1 MLLRVVLAM
10 EKPVEQRVRR
20 LLVRSDL
27 LLDSVETP
35 EKMWERLMRKSCD
48 VVLGSR
54 GFRPEDPDAKKIQFL
69 HELPDCPYS
78 VLLLKGDEAVE
89 RARYIAMGIDAT
101 LGLDLSDRQLKAA
114 LEGILK
120 SCRERAARLVSTRP
134 RAAEPSLADFVSRSR
149 VMHKFMA
156 VTGKVAHGD
165 SSLLVLGETGVGKE
179 RLARA
184 IHADSRRSKGPFIA
198 INCAALSESILESE
212 LFGHEEGAF
221 TGAVRSHRGCF
232 ELAHRGVIFLDEIGE
247 LPNHLQVKL
256 LRVLQEREV
265 TRVGSELPFEVD
277 VRVMAA
283 TNRDPREEI
292 KAKRLREDLYYR
304 LNVVTLTIPP
314 LRNRSEDIPDLVASY
329 LTWLRPRVGRDVTGI
344 APDAM
349 EALLHY
355 SWPGNVRGIDQR
367 HRAGNA
373 VVRRRKKIRLA
384 DLPDTIRSPHDGVP
398 SPSRPAALF
407 DSAGGSPFE
416 KPLEAARREMIE
428 RFERAYLAHHLK
440 HCAGRVGDTA
450 KRIGIEPRSLFD
462 KMKRYELRKED
473 FRGDASIVDSSS

>member
-1 MLLRVVLAM
+1 MLLRVVVAM

-20 LLVRSDL
+20 LIARSEL
-27 LLDSVETP
+27 LLESVETP
-35 EKMWERLMRKSCD
+35 AKLWERLMRKSCD

-54 GFRPEDPDAKKIQFL
+54 GFRPEDPEADKIRFL

-78 VLLLKGDEAVE
+78 VLLLKRDDPAE
-89 RARYIAMGIDAT
+89 RARYLAMGIDMT
-101 LGLDLSDRQLKAA
+101 LGLDLPDRQLKAA

-120 SCRERAARLVSTRP
+120 GCRERAERLVAARP
-134 RAAEPSLADFVSRSR
+134 RAAEPTLADFVSRSQ

-156 VTGKVAHGD
+156 VASKVAHSD
-165 SSLLVLGETGVGKE
+165 SSLLILGETGVGKE

-184 IHADSRRSKGPFIA
+184 IHAESRRSKGPFVA
-198 INCAALSESILESE
+198 INCAALSESMLESE

-256 LRVLQEREV
+256 LRVLQERVV
-265 TRVGSELPFEVD
+265 TRVGSEAPFEVD

-283 TNRDPREEI
+283 TNRDPHEEI
-292 KAKRLREDLYYR
+292 RAKRLREDLYYR

-314 LRNRSEDIPDLVASY
+314 LRHRSEDIPDLVASY
-329 LTWLRPRVGRDVTGI
+329 LTWLRPRVGRVVTSI
-344 APDAM
+344 APEAM
-349 EALLHY
+349 EALTHY
-355 SWPGNVRGIDQR
+355 SWRGNVRELINVIE
-367 HRAGNA
+367 RAMLLCEGEQ
-373 VVRRRKKIRLA
+373 IRLI
-384 DLPDTIRSPHDGVP
+384 DLPDTIRSPHET
-398 SPSRPAALF
+398 PANPV
-407 DSAGGSPFE
+407 DRGQSADVGSFE
-416 KPLEAARREMIE
+416 KPLEAARREMVD

-462 KMKRYELRKED
+462 KMKRYGLRKED
-473 FRGDASIVDSSS
+473 FRDAASIID